1 MTAELLLSKLDKVR
15 RTGPGTWLAC
25 CPAHEDRTASLS
37 IKDAD
42 EKTLLHCFGQ
52 GCSAAEIVA
61 AVGLEISDLF
71 PPRQHH
77 SKPERRPF
85 PAMDVLRA
93 LAFESIVVA
102 ALAKAV
108 ADGKAITPADTERAI
123 LAASRINAGL
133 SAAAPI
139 LRGVRHE

>member
-15 RTGPGTWLAC
+15 RTGPGTWRAC
-25 CPAHEDRTASLS
+25 CPAHGSKGRTLS
-37 IKDAD
+37 IRENDAGRV
-42 EKTLLHCFGQ
+42 LLRCFAE
-52 GCSAAEIVA
+52 CSVPEIVH

-77 SKPERRPF
+77 GKPERRPF